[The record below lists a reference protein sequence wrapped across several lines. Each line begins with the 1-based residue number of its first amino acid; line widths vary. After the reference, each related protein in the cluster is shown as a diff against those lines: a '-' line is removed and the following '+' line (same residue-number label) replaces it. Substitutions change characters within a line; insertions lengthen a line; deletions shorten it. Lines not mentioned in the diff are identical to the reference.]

1 MQSEAVNRTG
11 LDLSLT
17 DRTQIGLSRAGAI
30 FFVVFLAA
38 AYVGSPNFGSNFDP
52 ARGPYGGDFL
62 QEWIGGHMFL
72 TGRAD
77 RLYDLAEARRL
88 QHDPELVG
96 YEWNEGRHLPMVY
109 PPFYYALVSPLAVMP
124 MKSAAIVWAA
134 LMVLALVAGIVL
146 LHRTA
151 GGQATRLAC
160 FLPLL
165 AIYSPL
171 VENLTTN
178 QKGSVV
184 LLLFAATFA
193 LLRSGRPFAAGMVF
207 GLVAFKPQLALVI
220 ALAMLIKRQWR
231 FVAGGATAGATLLA
245 ISLAVSDRACL
256 DYLEFS
262 RRTAD
267 YLHTA
272 GYDLAKSHSWYG
284 FFHLLLQ
291 GQSDDLIRIASG
303 AMILAT
309 LIGLGILLRGPLRVE
324 SSLFAVQYSGLVLAT
339 ILVSPHLLTY
349 DLTLLV
355 LPAALIAGQSLHRGD
370 IPSSHVFLAI
380 LVGVVVLTI
389 STPLA
394 RVVWLQISVPAM
406 FAVLVAL
413 ARYGSVLCEHRTSRG
428 APRLVLAEHPTG

>member
-1 MQSEAVNRTG
+1 MMQSEAVKHVGPDLTLTG
-11 LDLSLT
+11 VAHA
-17 DRTQIGLSRAGAI
+17 GLIRAGAL
-30 FFVVFLAA
+30 FVVVFLGAA
-38 AYVGSPNFGSNFDP
+38 IVLSPNFGANFDP
-52 ARGPYGGDFL
+52 ARGPFGGDFL
-62 QEWIGGHMFL
+62 QEWIGGHLVL

-77 RLYDLAEARRL
+77 RLYDLSEVRRL

-124 MKSAAIVWAA
+124 MKPAAIVWAA
-134 LMVLALVAGIVL
+134 LMVAALVAGVFL
-146 LHRTA
+146 LHQTA
-151 GGQATRLAC
+151 GGQATRMAC

-184 LLLFAATFA
+184 LLLFAGTYV
-193 LLRSGRPFAAGMVF
+193 LLRSGRPFAAGIVF
-207 GLVAFKPQLALVI
+207 GLVAFKPQLALVV
-220 ALAMLIKRQWR
+220 ALTMLVKRQWR
-231 FVAGGATAGATLLA
+231 FVAGGATAAATLLA
-245 ISLAVSDRACL
+245 VSLAVSDRACL

-284 FFHLLLQ
+284 FFHLLMQ
-291 GQSDDLIRIASG
+291 GQPDGLIRIASG

-309 LIGLGILLRGPLRVE
+309 LVVLAVLLRGALRVE
-324 SSLFAVQYSGLVLAT
+324 SSGFPIQFSGLVLAT

-355 LPAALIAGQSLHRGD
+355 LPAVLIAGQSLHWHD
-370 IPSSHVFLAI
+370 TQSSRVFLAL

-394 RVVWLQISVPAM
+394 RVVGVQISVPAM

-413 ARYGSVLCEHRTSRG
+413 ARLSPE
-428 APRLVLAEHPTG
+428 AN